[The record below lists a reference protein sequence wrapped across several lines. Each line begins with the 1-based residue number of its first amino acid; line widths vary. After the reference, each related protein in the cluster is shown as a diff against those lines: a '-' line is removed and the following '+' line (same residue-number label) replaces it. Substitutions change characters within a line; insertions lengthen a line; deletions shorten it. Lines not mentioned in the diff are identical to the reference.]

1 MGVHYS
7 GELNDRT
14 FENIIMGIHCWWVST
29 VYRMQISHYMCYFKH
44 LSLVPILYSKQVI
57 ESFSYEVFYAF
68 IKYLYTDEVNIKPE
82 HEIGK
87 W

>member
-1 MGVHYS
+1 MA
-7 GELNDRT
+7 ELSKILS
-14 FENIIMGIHCWWVST
+14 IILWVST
-29 VYRMQISHYMCYFKH
+29 VDGRPSGVPLCNYMCFYMCF

-82 HEIGK
+82 HEKGK
-87 W
+87 

>member
-1 MGVHYS
+1 
-7 GELNDRT
+7 
-14 FENIIMGIHCWWVST
+14 
-29 VYRMQISHYMCYFKH
+29 MCF

-68 IKYLYTDEVNIKPE
+68 IKYLYTDEVNIKPK

-87 W
+87 

>member
-1 MGVHYS
+1 MSKWG
-7 GELNDRT
+7 
-14 FENIIMGIHCWWVST
+14 ST
-29 VYRMQISHYMCYFKH
+29 VYKMQVSHNMCYFKH

-68 IKYLYTDEVNIKPE
+68 IKYLYTDEVNIKSE

-87 W
+87 R

>member
-1 MGVHYS
+1 MT
-7 GELNDRT
+7 ELLK
-14 FENIIMGIHCWWVST
+14 ILLWVST
-29 VYRMQISHYMCYFKH
+29 VDGCPLCIECRYHITCVV
-44 LSLVPILYSKQVI
+44 LSTYLLFPYCIYSKQVI

-87 W
+87 

>member
-1 MGVHYS
+1 MSKWG
-7 GELNDRT
+7 
-14 FENIIMGIHCWWVST
+14 ST
-29 VYRMQISHYMCYFKH
+29 VYKMQVSHYMCYFKH

-87 W
+87 R

>member
-1 MGVHYS
+1 VSKWG
-7 GELNDRT
+7 
-14 FENIIMGIHCWWVST
+14 ST
-29 VYRMQISHYMCYFKH
+29 VNKMQISHYMCFYMCF

-68 IKYLYTDEVNIKPE
+68 IKYLYTDEVNIKPK

-87 W
+87 

>member
-1 MGVHYS
+1 MA
-7 GELNDRT
+7 ELSKILS
-14 FENIIMGIHCWWVST
+14 IILWVST
-29 VYRMQISHYMCYFKH
+29 VDGCPSRIPLCIECRYHITCVYFKH

-57 ESFSYEVFYAF
+57 KSFSYEVFYEF

-87 W
+87 

>member
-1 MGVHYS
+1 MA
-7 GELNDRT
+7 ELSKILS
-14 FENIIMGIHCWWVST
+14 IILWVST
-29 VYRMQISHYMCYFKH
+29 VDGCPSGVQLCIKCRYHITCVFKR

-68 IKYLYTDEVNIKPE
+68 IKYLYTDEVNIKPK

-87 W
+87 C

>member
-1 MGVHYS
+1 
-7 GELNDRT
+7 
-14 FENIIMGIHCWWVST
+14 
-29 VYRMQISHYMCYFKH
+29 MQISHYMCYFKH
-44 LSLVPILYSKQVI
+44 LSLVSILYSKQVI

-87 W
+87 

>member
-1 MGVHYS
+1 MA
-7 GELNDRT
+7 ELLKILS
-14 FENIIMGIHCWWVST
+14 IILWVST
-29 VYRMQISHYMCYFKH
+29 VDGCPSGVPLCIKCRYHITCVVTCVF

-68 IKYLYTDEVNIKPE
+68 IKYLYTDEVNIKPK

-87 W
+87 